1 MADSQ
6 MKELR
11 MTRALARSVAVLA
24 LAAALVMV
32 APTSPIGAQA
42 PSAPASATLAGDLL
56 KDWEA
61 QKDTMIKLGDA
72 MPPEKFSYKP
82 TPELRTYA
90 EQLMHVATSNVGLM
104 RLLDPKATAP
114 TLDAKASAKAEV
126 LKALG
131 DSFDF
136 GTSMLKSQTSATL
149 QETVQ
154 GPRFLGPSTRARVV
168 YRTMAHTWDEYG
180 AMTVYLRLNGIVPP
194 ASR

>member
-1 MADSQ
+1 
-6 MKELR
+6 

-24 LAAALVMV
+24 LAAVLVMV

-61 QKDTMIKLGDA
+61 QKDTMMKLGDA

-104 RLLDPKATAP
+104 RLLDPNTTAP

-136 GTSMLKSQTSATL
+136 GTSMLKSQTNATL

>member
-1 MADSQ
+1 
-6 MKELR
+6 
-11 MTRALARSVAVLA
+11 MTPASVRTVTVLA
-24 LAAALVMV
+24 LVAALV
-32 APTSPIGAQA
+32 GA
-42 PSAPASATLAGDLL
+42 APASQMVVAQTPAAPAAATLVGDLL

-61 QKDTMIKLGDA
+61 QKDTMMKLGDA

-82 TPELRTYA
+82 TQELRTYA

-114 TLDAKASAKAEV
+114 TLDAKASAKADV

-136 GTSMLKSQTSATL
+136 GTSILKAQTNATL

-194 ASR
+194 ASRASM